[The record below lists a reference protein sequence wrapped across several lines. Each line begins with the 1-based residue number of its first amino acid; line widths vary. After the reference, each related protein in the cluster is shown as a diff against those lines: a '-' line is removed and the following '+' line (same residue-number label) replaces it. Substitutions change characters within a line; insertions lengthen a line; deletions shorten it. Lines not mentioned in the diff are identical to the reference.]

1 MSGLFR
7 TVLRPAKYHV
17 WRVSLKRFFQ
27 LEREF
32 HVVSSQIAHSG
43 NLVDRRALKS
53 YRNAIV
59 IEACD
64 IVRKLRVVKPNWC
77 VSDIDPEQH

>member
-1 MSGLFR
+1 VLFG
-7 TVLRPAKYHV
+7 TALGPAKSHV

-43 NLVDRRALKS
+43 NLVDRRALMI
-53 YRNAIV
+53 YRNAIM
-59 IEACD
+59 IEAYD

-77 VSDIDPEQH
+77 LSDIDPEQH